1 MKTIFKLFTLVFLLS
16 GYSVFAQV
24 DTSPEI
30 PSSTHYPEINTTNDD
45 KPLIFELEIKA
56 AKKDS
61 VQIKVPQPAI
71 KSKSDQAKP
80 SSSKE
85 EDALSFNFLYY
96 IIQKFKI
103 SDLVDD

>member
-1 MKTIFKLFTLVFLLS
+1 MKTTFYLFTIVFLLS
-16 GYSVFAQV
+16 GFSVLAQV

-56 AKKDS
+56 SKKDS
-61 VQIKVPQPAI
+61 VQIKIAQPAT
-71 KSKSDQAKP
+71 KSKSDLAKP

-85 EDALSFNFLYY
+85 DDALSFNFLYY